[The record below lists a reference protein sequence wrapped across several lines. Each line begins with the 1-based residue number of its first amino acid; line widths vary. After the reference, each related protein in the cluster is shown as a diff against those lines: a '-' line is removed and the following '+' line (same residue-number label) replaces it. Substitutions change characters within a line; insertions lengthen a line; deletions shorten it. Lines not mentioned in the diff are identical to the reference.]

1 MAPGEELYPC
11 TGAAGMLDFDH
22 NVRAALR
29 LFVPGAAPKAVI
41 AALMA
46 LLILAATIL
55 SVCSALHQTL
65 HHDPALDNHLC
76 LICSL
81 VKGQASGAETP
92 VRLQLGEL
100 GLVLCLAIFAYSFL
114 PVGFD
119 YCLFRGRAPP
129 VR

>member
-1 MAPGEELYPC
+1 VRELYPC
-11 TGAAGMLDFDH
+11 TGAAGVHDFDP

-29 LFVPGAAPKAVI
+29 LLVPGAAPKAVL

-65 HHDPALDNHLC
+65 HHDPALDSHLC

-81 VKGQASGAETP
+81 VKGQASGADAS
-92 VRLQLGEL
+92 VRLPLAL
-100 GLVLCLAIFAYSFL
+100 GLLLYLAFFAYSFL
-114 PVGFD
+114 PIGFD